1 VTTDLCGMNLGKHF
15 VICDFKYKMRAA
27 TDTLTPIFHQ
37 SVLVRA
43 SIQDVVQEA
52 VTAAFL
58 TAMMVLLF
66 LGSWRAH

>member
-1 VTTDLCGMNLGKHF
+1 
-15 VICDFKYKMRAA
+15 
-27 TDTLTPIFHQ
+27 
-37 SVLVRA
+37 VLVRA